1 MKWCRCVTKPFL
13 IGGLCQLCKLEA
25 APHDER
31 SEDDEFEFEI
41 IFEPDDDELD
51 VIFQPA

>member
-13 IGGLCQLCKLEA
+13 IDGLCQLCKLEA

-31 SEDDEFEFEI
+31 NDDEIEI
-41 IFEPDDDELD
+41 IFDSELD